1 MRRREDRFP
10 GKDRIMRKVLAAGI
24 IILAA
29 VFAAQVPAQEAK
41 APKIEIKELKHD
53 LGKVVQGTQATH
65 VFEVRNAGT
74 EPLIIERVQ
83 TS

>member
-1 MRRREDRFP
+1 M
-10 GKDRIMRKVLAAGI
+10 KRIVWLSVLLTAFFYAG
-24 IILAA
+24 LL
-29 VFAAQVPAQEAK
+29 PAQEAK
-41 APKIEIKELKHD
+41 GPKIEVKEVKYD
-53 LGKVVQGTQATH
+53 LGKVAQGTQATH

>member
-1 MRRREDRFP
+1 MKRMAWLSILMAFF
-10 GKDRIMRKVLAAGI
+10 LYAGLI
-24 IILAA
+24 A
-29 VFAAQVPAQEAK
+29 AQEAK
-41 APKIEIKELKHD
+41 APKIEIKEWKYD
-53 LGKVVQGTQATH
+53 FGKVVQGTQATH

>member
-1 MRRREDRFP
+1 M
-10 GKDRIMRKVLAAGI
+10 KRIVWFSVLLVAFLYVGP
-24 IILAA
+24 
-29 VFAAQVPAQEAK
+29 VTAQEAK
-41 APKIEIKELKHD
+41 GPKIEVKEMKYD
-53 LGKVVQGTQATH
+53 FGKVVQGTQATH

>member
-1 MRRREDRFP
+1 MKVRENMLP
-10 GKDRIMRKVLAAGI
+10 GRDKIMKKILAAGI

-29 VFAAQVPAQEAK
+29 AFAAQAPAQEAGG
-41 APKIEIKELKHD
+41 PKIEVKELKHD
-53 LGKVVQGTQATH
+53 FGKVVQGTPVSH

-74 EPLIIERVQ
+74 EPLVIERVQ

>member
-1 MRRREDRFP
+1 MSGKNREDDSM
-10 GKDRIMRKVLAAGI
+10 KRIAWFSVLLVFFLYAGLI
-24 IILAA
+24 T
-29 VFAAQVPAQEAK
+29 AQEATG
-41 APKIEIKELKHD
+41 PKIEIKELRYD
-53 LGKVVQGTQATH
+53 AGKVVQGTPATH

>member
-1 MRRREDRFP
+1 MFP
-10 GKDRIMRKVLAAGI
+10 GKDKIMKKILAAGI

-29 VFAAQVPAQEAK
+29 VFAAQAPAQEAK
-41 APKIEIKELKHD
+41 GPKIEIRELKYD
-53 LGKVVQGTQATH
+53 FGKVVQGTQATH
-65 VFEVRNAGT
+65 VFEVRNTGT

>member
-1 MRRREDRFP
+1 M
-10 GKDRIMRKVLAAGI
+10 KKILAAGVVMAV
-24 IILAA
+24 L
-29 VFAAQVPAQEAK
+29 VFAGLVAAQEARR
-41 APKIEIKELKHD
+41 PKIEVREMRHD
-53 LGKVVQGTQATH
+53 FGKVVQGTQATH